1 MGPSET
7 EDAHKGAAKSLG
19 PNLAY
24 SDRPNTTNATIRTVA
39 VAKAAS
45 NVLTNANAI
54 LAGLGQPF

>member
-1 MGPSET
+1 
-7 EDAHKGAAKSLG
+7 
-19 PNLAY
+19 
-24 SDRPNTTNATIRTVA
+24 VA